1 MRTTAVPKAQFT
13 LPFTADS
20 MTGSPAVSVG
30 ARRLYAVSA
39 GAPLPVLA
47 LYPTTEQASEQA
59 FGPYSMAVAFD
70 APVVAHGQGAL
81 PVALISHGNT
91 GSPFTH
97 RDTAMALAQAGYIVL
112 MPEHLGNSRSDASLT
127 GTVELLRVRPQQV
140 VDAFAALHADAL
152 LAAHADATRRVL
164 IGHSI
169 GAYTVLAC
177 SGGQP
182 VNTAYDTPPGP
193 SARLEVATLNG
204 VRGVVLL
211 APAAGWFMPPAQL
224 DAVTASVLLYRG
236 AMDTVTPSFHTDIL
250 RGGLTSVASWDEV
263 EVPNAGHFSFQTPF
277 PPRMVTPG
285 FAPATDPAGFDR
297 AEFHTRL
304 NDELVAFA
312 RRCCAP

>member
-1 MRTTAVPKAQFT
+1 MF
-13 LPFTADS
+13 
-20 MTGSPAVSVG
+20 VG
-30 ARRLYAVSA
+30 ARRLQAQSG

-47 LYPTTEQASEQA
+47 LYPTTAEAAEQA
-59 FGPYSMAVAFD
+59 FGPYTMAVAFD
-70 APVVAHGQGAL
+70 APVTALGQSAL

-97 RDTAMALAQAGYIVL
+97 RDTAMALAHAGFIVL
-112 MPEHLGNSRSDASLT
+112 MPEHLGNSRTDASLS
-127 GTVELLRVRPQQV
+127 GTVALLRVRPQQV
-140 VDAFAALHADAL
+140 VDAFEALHADAV

-182 VNTAYDTPPGP
+182 VNTAYDTPAGP
-193 SARLEVATLNG
+193 SLRFEVASLSG
-204 VRGVVLL
+204 VRGVALL

-224 DAVTASVLLYRG
+224 NAVTAPVLLYRG
-236 AMDTVTPSFHTDIL
+236 AMDTVTPSFHSDIL
-250 RGGLTSVASWDEV
+250 RAGLASVASLDEV

-277 PPRMVTPG
+277 PPRMATPG

-312 RRCCAP
+312 QRCCAP